1 MAKIRLIAMDMD
13 GTLLNS
19 DKEVTPATKEAIG
32 LVKERGVQVTFAT
45 GRMFSAAVYYARE
58 LGIDMPMINYNG
70 ALIKE
75 PNRRIWRYFPLE
87 VPVAT
92 KVLEIAAR
100 HDVYSKAYVK
110 DVLYCD
116 RGWEKSK
123 AFARRFRVAAEL
135 VEDVARIPARVGP
148 PSMIVIIEE
157 PEVLAQVE
165 SSLLEELGDAVFIT
179 RSRADSLEIIHPQ
192 ASKGRALLWLAQQ
205 MGIDPE
211 EILTIG
217 DSHNDLDLLKVAG
230 VAVAMGNAE
239 QVLKD
244 KADFITRDC
253 DQDGVAVALRKY
265 VLDDQGDA
273 G

>member
-1 MAKIRLIAMDMD
+1 MARIRLVAMDMD

-19 DKEVTPATKEAIG
+19 DKEVTPATRQAIEQA
-32 LVKERGVQVTFAT
+32 KARGVQVTFAT
-45 GRMFSAAVYYARE
+45 GRMFSAVVYYARQ
-58 LGIDMPMINYNG
+58 LGIDVPMINYNG
-70 ALIKE
+70 ALITDL
-75 PNRRIWRYFPLE
+75 NRRIWRSCPLD
-87 VPVAT
+87 VAAAT
-92 KVLEIAAR
+92 KVLQIAAR
-100 HDVYSKAYVK
+100 HDVYAKAYVR

-123 AFARRFRVAAEL
+123 DFARRFRVAAEL
-135 VEDVARIPARVGP
+135 VEDVVRIPAKVGP

-157 PEVLAQVE
+157 PEVLAVVE
-165 SSLLEELGDAVFIT
+165 SSLREELGQAIGIT

-192 ASKGRALLWLAQQ
+192 ASKGRALLWLARQ

-211 EILTIG
+211 EILAIG

-239 QVLKD
+239 QVVKD
-244 KADFITRDC
+244 RADFITADC
-253 DQDGVAVALRKY
+253 DGDGVAVALGKY
-265 VLDDQGDA
+265 VLKDHLDA

>member
-1 MAKIRLIAMDMD
+1 MARIRLVAMDMD

-19 DKEVTPATKEAIG
+19 DKEVTPATRQAIEQA
-32 LVKERGVQVTFAT
+32 KARGVQVTFAT
-45 GRMFSAAVYYARE
+45 GRMVSAGVYYARQ
-58 LGIDMPMINYNG
+58 LGIDVPMINYNG
-70 ALIKE
+70 ALITDL
-75 PNRRIWRYFPLE
+75 NRRIWRSCPLD
-87 VPVAT
+87 VAAAT
-92 KVLEIAAR
+92 KVLQIAAR
-100 HDVYSKAYVK
+100 HDVYAKAYVR

-123 AFARRFRVAAEL
+123 DFARRFRVAAEL
-135 VEDVARIPARVGP
+135 VEDVVRIPAKVGP

-157 PEVLAQVE
+157 PEVLAVVE
-165 SSLLEELGDAVFIT
+165 SSLREELGQAIGIT

-192 ASKGRALLWLAQQ
+192 ASKGRALLWLARQ

-211 EILTIG
+211 EILAIG

-239 QVLKD
+239 QVVKD
-244 KADFITRDC
+244 RADFITADC
-253 DQDGVAVALRKY
+253 DGDGVAVALGKY
-265 VLDDQGDA
+265 VLKDHLDA